1 MTRFAAPFRVIRR
14 AFGSFH
20 QNKGMGG
27 ECMKKLGQSCRPGGV
42 EAICA
47 GRKQEAMHGFG
58 CAVSLWISGPVRNSQ
73 VGGKGSGPVQQNGV
87 FRRFFMRVTLTTV
100 SDWISKPQDLH
111 PHCCVIPRG
120 MHRKNLREF
129 VRFDHENESNAT
141 RNSYA
146 PDLTDLEPCP
156 AGLRHKTQHRP

>member
-1 MTRFAAPFRVIRR
+1 M
-14 AFGSFH
+14 
-20 QNKGMGG
+20 N
-27 ECMKKLGQSCRPGGV
+27 
-42 EAICA
+42 
-47 GRKQEAMHGFG
+47 GFG

-120 MHRKNLREF
+120 MHRNKLRDS
-129 VRFDHENESNAT
+129 VRFDHENELMPPSIGAVLCRGTCTFGCFNRVLTRAALSNNDRVWSSGVRGGGA
-141 RNSYA
+141 
-146 PDLTDLEPCP
+146 
-156 AGLRHKTQHRP
+156 RPSEV